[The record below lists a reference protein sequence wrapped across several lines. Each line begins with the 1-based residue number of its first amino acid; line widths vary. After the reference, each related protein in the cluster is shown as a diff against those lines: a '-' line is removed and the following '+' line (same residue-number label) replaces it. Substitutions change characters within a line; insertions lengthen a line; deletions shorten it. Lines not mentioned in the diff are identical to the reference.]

1 MAKRKSTEGKD
12 LMLFLGGKPI
22 ALSNSCTL
30 NVSRSMDEA
39 SSKDDGPYRT
49 VTPGDVAWDISAD
62 ALFSP
67 DPATDDNT
75 DISFVELLKA
85 EVEGQELD
93 AVFTIVGNPSSVGL
107 PTGGWKPKTG
117 VGASGKVYVNNL
129 SATGAKGS
137 AASMSVSFTG
147 NGVLNIAGADAQ
159 PTSGEPES
167 PSNPS

>member
-1 MAKRKSTEGKD
+1 MAKRKTTEGKD
-12 LMLFLGGKPI
+12 LMLFLDGKPI

-49 VTPGDVAWDISAD
+49 VTPGDISWDISAD

-67 DPATDDNT
+67 DPASEDGV

-85 EVEGQELD
+85 ELEGKEVD
-93 AVFTIVGNPSSVGL
+93 AVFTIVNNPSTVGL
-107 PTGGWKPKTG
+107 PAGGWKPKEG

-137 AASMSVSFTG
+137 AASMSLSFTG
-147 NGVLNIAGADAQ
+147 NSALNIAGAQ
-159 PTSGEPES
+159 TE
-167 PSNPS
+167 